1 MTIARLCL
9 VTPRLEHAGRRNGA
23 SVSMR
28 RAKKTRRAR
37 PGTSRSRCDD
47 DDDDAT
53 RRDLF
58 LFTMDL
64 VTIEGKT
71 RLTRLCGVRVT
82 RARERVGVR

>member
-1 MTIARLCL
+1 MTIARLRL

-37 PGTSRSRCDD
+37 PGASRSRCDVD
-47 DDDDAT
+47 DDDDG
-53 RRDLF
+53 RDA
-58 LFTMDL
+58 MDL